1 MWAEARVYAE
11 AHPQGFRLTPEEQ
24 AALAQRNTKHE
35 KPLKAQL
42 EVEDIISKAESVP
55 GYEWRWEIVSAFKM
69 EYEIL
74 RPYSVEQ
81 IGKALEKVG
90 ILPEQKRIS
99 GSPKKVREL
108 PFPKY
113 GVRAVV

>member
-1 MWAEARVYAE
+1 
-11 AHPQGFRLTPEEQ
+11 
-24 AALAQRNTKHE
+24 
-35 KPLKAQL
+35 
-42 EVEDIISKAESVP
+42 
-55 GYEWRWEIVSAFKM
+55 M
-69 EYEIL
+69 EYETL

-90 ILPEQKRIS
+90 IFPEQKRIN

-113 GVRAVV
+113 GVRALAWGVVGVVGCSKQKKLQPTTLKALSLNGLKGV